1 MTKKL
6 LVAAL
11 LLAFTGMVASAQLR
25 FGVTGGFT
33 SSSTSLKNIKTSK
46 ASFYHAGLALQLGL
60 PSGFAVQTGL
70 LYQVKGTKAKGALL
84 TDSQGNVG
92 AAGNFDVKYGY
103 LELPLELQWGL
114 DLILLRPYALVQ
126 GFLGYAVNEKVGEL
140 AGKAI
145 THFGDSDFKSKLE
158 YGYAVGFGIDIMK
171 FQLAAKY
178 FKNLGNLGPDV
189 TVTSAAGQAIKNKD
203 NFDGLAISLTVF
215 F

>member
-33 SSSTSLKNIKTSK
+33 SSSASLKNIKTSK

-70 LYQVKGTKAKGALL
+70 LYQVKGTKAKGALS
-84 TDSQGNVG
+84 DSQATV
-92 AAGNFDVKYGY
+92 GNFDVKYGY

>member
-33 SSSTSLKNIKTSK
+33 SSSTSLKNIKTSN

-70 LYQVKGTKAKGALL
+70 LYQVKGTKAKGALS
-84 TDSQGNVG
+84 DSQATVGNI
-92 AAGNFDVKYGY
+92 DVKYGY

>member
-70 LYQVKGTKAKGALL
+70 LYQVKGTKAKGALS
-84 TDSQGNVG
+84 DSQATV
-92 AAGNFDVKYGY
+92 GNFDVKYGY

>member
-70 LYQVKGTKAKGALL
+70 L
-84 TDSQGNVG
+84 
-92 AAGNFDVKYGY
+92 
-103 LELPLELQWGL
+103 
-114 DLILLRPYALVQ
+114 
-126 GFLGYAVNEKVGEL
+126 
-140 AGKAI
+140 
-145 THFGDSDFKSKLE
+145 
-158 YGYAVGFGIDIMK
+158 
-171 FQLAAKY
+171 
-178 FKNLGNLGPDV
+178 
-189 TVTSAAGQAIKNKD
+189 
-203 NFDGLAISLTVF
+203 
-215 F
+215 

>member
-70 LYQVKGTKAKGALL
+70 LYQVKGTKAKGALS
-84 TDSQGNVG
+84 DSQVTV
-92 AAGNFDVKYGY
+92 GNFDVKYGY

>member
-11 LLAFTGMVASAQLR
+11 LLVFTGMVASAQLR

-70 LYQVKGTKAKGALL
+70 LYQVKGTKAKGALS
-84 TDSQGNVG
+84 DSQATV
-92 AAGNFDVKYGY
+92 GNFDVKYGY